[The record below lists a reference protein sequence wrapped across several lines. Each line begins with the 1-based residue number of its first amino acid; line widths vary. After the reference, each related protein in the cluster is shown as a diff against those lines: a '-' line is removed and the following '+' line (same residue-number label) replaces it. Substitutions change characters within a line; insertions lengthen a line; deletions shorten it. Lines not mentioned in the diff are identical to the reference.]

1 MAKTP
6 TEAEMPEPAM
16 GMDLPEDMSGIPSP
30 MAEEEGSVNIS
41 VSKSKFDEL
50 HSIAM
55 QLAGAIDALAAEVEG
70 QKAATESLDGQVPA
84 AEGSAMASEEDFLNS
99 IASEG
104 SMR

>member
-1 MAKTP
+1 MAKQP
-6 TEAEMPEPAM
+6 TEAAMPEPAM

-30 MAEEEGSVNIS
+30 MAEEGAVTIS
-41 VSKSKFDEL
+41 VTKSKFDEL

-55 QLAGAIDALAAEVEG
+55 QLAGVIDALAADVEG
-70 QKAATESLDGQVPA
+70 QKAATESLEGKAPA
-84 AEGSAMASEEDFLNS
+84 AEAAMASEEDFLNS

>member
-1 MAKTP
+1 MAKPT
-6 TEAEMPEPAM
+6 TEAAMPEAAM

-30 MAEEEGSVNIS
+30 MAEEGAVTIS
-41 VSKSKFDEL
+41 VTKSKFDEL

-55 QLAGAIDALAAEVEG
+55 QLAGVIDALAADVEG
-70 QKAATESLDGQVPA
+70 QKAATESLEGKAPD
-84 AEGSAMASEEDFLNS
+84 AENAAMASEEDFLNS

>member
-16 GMDLPEDMSGIPSP
+16 GMDLPENMSGIPSP
-30 MAEEEGSVNIS
+30 MAEEGSVNIS

-70 QKAATESLDGQVPA
+70 QKAATESLEGKAPA
-84 AEGSAMASEEDFLNS
+84 AEGAAMASEEDFLNS

>member
-1 MAKTP
+1 
-6 TEAEMPEPAM
+6 MPEPEM

-30 MAEEEGSVNIS
+30 MAEEGAVTIS
-41 VSKSKFDEL
+41 VAKSKFDEL

-55 QLAGAIDALAAEVEG
+55 QLAGVIDALAADVES
-70 QKAATESLDGQVPA
+70 QKAATESLEGKAPA
-84 AEGSAMASEEDFLNS
+84 AENAAMASEEDFLNS

>member
-1 MAKTP
+1 MAKP
-6 TEAEMPEPAM
+6 TNEAVMPEPAM
-16 GMDLPEDMSGIPSP
+16 GMDLPEDMSGIASP
-30 MAEEEGSVNIS
+30 MEEEGSVNIS

-84 AEGSAMASEEDFLNS
+84 AEGAAMASEEDFLNS

>member
-16 GMDLPEDMSGIPSP
+16 VMDLPEDMSGIPSP
-30 MAEEEGSVNIS
+30 MAEEGSVNIS

>member
-1 MAKTP
+1 MEKIP
-6 TEAEMPEPAM
+6 TEAAMPEPAM

-30 MAEEEGSVNIS
+30 MAEEGSVNIS

-84 AEGSAMASEEDFLNS
+84 AEGAAMASEEDFLNS

>member
-1 MAKTP
+1 MAKIP
-6 TEAEMPEPAM
+6 TEAVMPEPAM

-30 MAEEEGSVNIS
+30 MAEEGSVNIS

-84 AEGSAMASEEDFLNS
+84 AEGAAMASEEDFLNS

>member
-1 MAKTP
+1 MANPK
-6 TEAEMPEPAM
+6 TEAAMPEPAM

-30 MAEEEGSVNIS
+30 MAEEGAVTIS
-41 VSKSKFDEL
+41 VTKSKFDEL

-55 QLAGAIDALAAEVEG
+55 QLAGVIDALAADVEG
-70 QKAATESLDGQVPA
+70 QKAATESLEGKAPA
-84 AEGSAMASEEDFLNS
+84 AENAAMASEEDFLNS

>member
-1 MAKTP
+1 MAKQP
-6 TEAEMPEPAM
+6 TEAAMPEPAM

-30 MAEEEGSVNIS
+30 MAEEGAVTIS
-41 VSKSKFDEL
+41 VAKSKFDEL

-55 QLAGAIDALAAEVEG
+55 QLAGVIDALAADVEG
-70 QKAATESLDGQVPA
+70 QKAATESLEGKAPA
-84 AEGSAMASEEDFLNS
+84 AENAVMASEEDFLNS

>member
-30 MAEEEGSVNIS
+30 MAEEGSVNIS

>member
-30 MAEEEGSVNIS
+30 MAEEGSVNIS

-70 QKAATESLDGQVPA
+70 QKAATESLDGQVPT
-84 AEGSAMASEEDFLNS
+84 AEGAAMASEEDFLNS

>member
-1 MAKTP
+1 MAKQP
-6 TEAEMPEPAM
+6 TEAAMPEPAM

-30 MAEEEGSVNIS
+30 IAEEGAVTIS
-41 VSKSKFDEL
+41 VTKSKFDEL

-55 QLAGAIDALAAEVEG
+55 QLAGVIDALAADVEG
-70 QKAATESLDGQVPA
+70 QKAATESLQGQVPE
-84 AEGSAMASEEDFLNS
+84 AENAAMASEEDFLNS

>member
-1 MAKTP
+1 MAKQP
-6 TEAEMPEPAM
+6 TEAAMPEPAM

-30 MAEEEGSVNIS
+30 MAEEGAVTIS
-41 VSKSKFDEL
+41 VAKSKFDEL

-55 QLAGAIDALAAEVEG
+55 QLAGVIDALAADVEG
-70 QKAATESLDGQVPA
+70 QKAATESLEGKAPA
-84 AEGSAMASEEDFLNS
+84 AENAALASEEDFLNS

>member
-1 MAKTP
+1 MAKQP
-6 TEAEMPEPAM
+6 TEAVMPEPAM

-30 MAEEEGSVNIS
+30 IAEEGAVTIS
-41 VSKSKFDEL
+41 VTKSKFDEL

-55 QLAGAIDALAAEVEG
+55 QLAGVIDALAADVEG
-70 QKAATESLDGQVPA
+70 QKAATESLEGKAPA
-84 AEGSAMASEEDFLNS
+84 AENAAMASEEDFLNS

>member
-1 MAKTP
+1 MAKQP
-6 TEAEMPEPAM
+6 TEAVMPEPAM

-30 MAEEEGSVNIS
+30 MAEEDAVTIS
-41 VSKSKFDEL
+41 VTKSKFDEL

-55 QLAGAIDALAAEVEG
+55 QLAGVIDALAADVEG
-70 QKAATESLDGQVPA
+70 QKAATESLEGKAPA
-84 AEGSAMASEEDFLNS
+84 AENAAMASEEDFLNS

>member
-1 MAKTP
+1 MAKSP

-16 GMDLPEDMSGIPSP
+16 GMDLPEDMSGVPSP
-30 MAEEEGSVNIS
+30 MTEEGSVNIS

-70 QKAATESLDGQVPA
+70 QKAATESLEGKTPA

>member
-1 MAKTP
+1 MAKSP
-6 TEAEMPEPAM
+6 TEAEMSEPAM

-30 MAEEEGSVNIS
+30 MAEEGSVNIS

-84 AEGSAMASEEDFLNS
+84 AEGAAMASEEDFLNS